1 MNPTIVI
8 CEDDYDLGSVLSEFL
23 TNNNFNVILTSCSEE
38 LDMTCSNITPD
49 ALLLDLQLP
58 GEDGLS
64 IAERYHSKR
73 PNLPIIMM
81 SVAASDQ
88 NQATAYDNG
97 AMLFLPKPFQPAAL
111 KAMLSGLFRMQ
122 RAAASAGLVL
132 HSSNATIALPEGVL
146 NLTRRE
152 TRVMQLMILRMP
164 DVVETYELL
173 ESISSDQEE
182 LPSKSSIEVLISRL
196 RKKLRDHNIEREQ
209 LNIRSEHG
217 IGYSLQGQITL
228 AE

>member
-23 TNNNFNVILTSCSEE
+23 TNNNYNVILTSCSEE

-49 ALLLDLQLP
+49 VLLLDLQLP
-58 GEDGLS
+58 GESGLS

-81 SVAASDQ
+81 SVAATDE
-88 NQATAYDNG
+88 NQATSYNNG

-111 KAMLSGLFRMQ
+111 KAILGGLFRMQ
-122 RAAASAGLVL
+122 TTPIEGLTL
-132 HSSNATIALPEGVL
+132 KSSDSTILSSEGNL
-146 NLTRRE
+146 TLTRRE
-152 TRVMQLMILRMP
+152 AKVMRLMILRMP
-164 DVVETYELL
+164 SVVETYELL
-173 ESISSDQEE
+173 EAISSDQEE
-182 LPSKSSIEVLISRL
+182 LASKSSIEVLISRL

-217 IGYSLQGQITL
+217 IGYSLQGKIAL
-228 AE
+228 SE

>member
-8 CEDDYDLGSVLSEFL
+8 CEDDYDLGSVLSDYL

-38 LDMTCSNITPD
+38 LDMTCSNISPD

-64 IAERYHSKR
+64 IAKRFHSKR

-81 SVAASDQ
+81 SVTATDQ
-88 NQATAYDNG
+88 NQSTAYDNG

-111 KAMLSGLFRMQ
+111 KAMLGGLFRMQ
-122 RAAASAGLVL
+122 SAAPNGLVL
-132 HSSNATIALPEGVL
+132 YSSDATIALPEGVL
-146 NLTRRE
+146 KLTRRE
-152 TRVMQLMILRMP
+152 SKVMQLMILRMP
-164 DVVETYELL
+164 AVVETYELL
-173 ESISSDQEE
+173 EAISSDREE
-182 LPSKSSIEVLISRL
+182 LASKSSIEVLISRL
-196 RKKLRDHNIEREQ
+196 RKKFRDNNLEREQ

-217 IGYSLQGQITL
+217 IGYSLHGKITL
-228 AE
+228 AT